1 MVEKKSFV
9 MYKTW
14 KSAVDK
20 LSNEQKGMLL
30 AAIFDYQAGEE
41 TEIDDVAV
49 AVFFEIIKQQFTEDE
64 EKYVE
69 TVRKRSEAG
78 KQGNKARWGKDR
90 EEKQDRKDDS
100 VANGISATEYI
111 ASDRNATSDIANV
124 ADNVNVNDNV
134 NDNVKNTHSSIS
146 GTEGPQK
153 ESECSKIIDLYNSIC
168 KSLTPAITIS
178 ASRTEL
184 IKNALKTRSPDEL
197 KEIFIR
203 AQSSPFLTGGGDKGW
218 KASLDWILKEE
229 NIAKILDG
237 NFDKPKRTA
246 GQKQRGQF
254 NNYTHEEC
262 DWNEMGR
269 ILMMKQRAESQKA
282 ESKNEAGES
291 NGS

>member
-134 NDNVKNTHSSIS
+134 NDNVKNTHSSI
-146 GTEGPQK
+146 
-153 ESECSKIIDLYNSIC
+153 
-168 KSLTPAITIS
+168 
-178 ASRTEL
+178 
-184 IKNALKTRSPDEL
+184 
-197 KEIFIR
+197 IR
-203 AQSSPFLTGGGDKGW
+203 YRRAT
-218 KASLDWILKEE
+218 
-229 NIAKILDG
+229 
-237 NFDKPKRTA
+237 KR
-246 GQKQRGQF
+246 
-254 NNYTHEEC
+254 E
-262 DWNEMGR
+262 
-269 ILMMKQRAESQKA
+269 
-282 ESKNEAGES
+282 
-291 NGS
+291 

>member
-1 MVEKKSFV
+1 MAEKKSFV

-14 KSAVDK
+14 KAAVDK

-41 TEIDDVAV
+41 TEIDDIAV

-64 EKYVE
+64 EKYEE

-78 KQGNKARWGKDR
+78 KQGNKTRWGR
-90 EEKQDRKDDS
+90 VSEKRPDRKEES
-100 VANGISATEYI
+100 IANGNDATENI
-111 ASDRNATSDIANV
+111 ASDRNAINGIANV
-124 ADNVNVNDNV
+124 GDNEDVNDNV
-134 NDNVKNTHSSIS
+134 NDNDNNTHSSIT
-146 GTEGPQK
+146 GKEEAQG

-168 KSLTPAITIS
+168 KSLTPASTIS
-178 ASRTEL
+178 TSRTEL

>member
-1 MVEKKSFV
+1 MADKKSFV
-9 MYKTW
+9 MYKNW
-14 KSAVDK
+14 KAAVDR

-41 TEIDDVAV
+41 TEIEDVAV

-64 EKYVE
+64 EKYEE

-78 KQGNKARWGKDR
+78 KQGNKARWGRTR
-90 EEKQDRKDDS
+90 EERPDRKEDHPIAS
-100 VANGISATEYI
+100 GNVATENL
-111 ASDRNATSDIANV
+111 ASDRNAINGIANV
-124 ADNVNVNDNV
+124 GDNVNDNV

-237 NFDKPKRTA
+237 NFDKLKRTA